1 MFNFKVSHRTNAR
14 GSATPG
20 AVAEGPDKGS
30 IPSRGDPALPGR
42 ASSSQ
47 AAAGASLPPR
57 QGLGQLMGARGKA
70 AEAPFGE
77 WAHAAQNHA
86 QVFKRLTPEE
96 QFDNKLQSFLKEY
109 PNKEVAVTLGSY
121 AMNGDFGKLKQE
133 AEAEAERP
141 ATAPEEKK
149 LLASL
154 LRTLN
159 RMLGVPSSA
168 PERTHTSA
176 LVHAAPVP
184 QAAVLSPHVDKFN
197 TRLTALVDQFPNRL
211 TAIDLATLAA
221 SPNGLRAFKERLVD
235 ELNKCLD
242 PEASKLLLDT
252 ASAARHLQGHESGLR
267 INIPYQ

>member
-1 MFNFKVSHRTNAR
+1 VDVAHVQPLQFVRMFNFNFKVSRRTGAS

-20 AVAEGPDKGS
+20 AAAKGPDKGKGS

-42 ASSSQ
+42 APSSQ

-57 QGLGQLMGARGKA
+57 RGLDQLTEARGKA

-77 WAHAAQNHA
+77 WAHAAEIHA
-86 QVFKRLTPEE
+86 QVFKLTPEE
-96 QFDNKLQSFLKEY
+96 QFDNKLRSFLKEY
-109 PNKEVAVTLGSY
+109 PNKEVADTLGRY
-121 AMNGDFGKLKQE
+121 ASKRNFGRLKQE
-133 AEAEAERP
+133 AEAEANRP
-141 ATAPEEKK
+141 ATTPEEKK

-168 PERTHTSA
+168 PERTPA
-176 LVHAAPVP
+176 PARVHAAPVA

-197 TRLTALVDQFPNRL
+197 TRLAALVNQFPNRL

-221 SPNGLRAFKERLVD
+221 STNGL
-235 ELNKCLD
+235 
-242 PEASKLLLDT
+242 
-252 ASAARHLQGHESGLR
+252 ARSRKGSSTS
-267 INIPYQ
+267 